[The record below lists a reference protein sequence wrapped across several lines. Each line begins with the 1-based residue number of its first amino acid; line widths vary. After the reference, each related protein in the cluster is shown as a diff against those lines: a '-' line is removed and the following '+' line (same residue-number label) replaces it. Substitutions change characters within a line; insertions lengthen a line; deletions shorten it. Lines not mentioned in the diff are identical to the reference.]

1 MKRKYHSPIASD
13 DDDDN
18 SDEKEEEE
26 VEKNLKITAEK
37 NIKL

>member
-13 DDDDN
+13 DDDNN